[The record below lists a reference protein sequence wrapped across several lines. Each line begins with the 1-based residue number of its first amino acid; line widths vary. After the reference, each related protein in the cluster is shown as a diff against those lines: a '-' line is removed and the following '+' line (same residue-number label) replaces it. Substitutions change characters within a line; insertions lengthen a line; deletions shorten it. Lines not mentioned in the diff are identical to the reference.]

1 MIVSGGPGTGKSVV
15 AINLLVKLTKL
26 GLLTKYVSKN
36 AAPRRVYESRLTK
49 SNKKTII
56 TNLFGG
62 SGEYISQDPNTFDT
76 LIVDE
81 AHRLNNFSGLYRNL
95 GESQIKEIVNSA
107 KCSIFFLDEDQRVTL
122 DDVGTSE
129 EIRRWARRFDAEV
142 VEMELSSQFR
152 CNGSDGYLSWLDHI
166 LQIRETANT
175 TLAGIDYDF
184 KVFESPNELREAIIA
199 HNYARNKSRLV
210 AGYCWDW
217 KSKKHP
223 EAYDVIISEYDFKMR
238 WNLKV
243 DGPLWIIGE
252 RSIEEIGCIHTCQG
266 LELDYIGVILGPDLV
281 VRNGNVVVGPEAR
294 SKGDKTISGYG
305 KRLVESP
312 ERAKALIEAVIKNTY
327 RTLMTRGMKGC
338 YVFSCDVETNAYLK
352 SRIQ

>member
-1 MIVSGGPGTGKSVV
+1 M
-15 AINLLVKLTKL
+15 
-26 GLLTKYVSKN
+26 
-36 AAPRRVYESRLTK
+36 
-49 SNKKTII
+49 
-56 TNLFGG
+56 
-62 SGEYISQDPNTFDT
+62 
-76 LIVDE
+76 
-81 AHRLNNFSGLYRNL
+81 
-95 GESQIKEIVNSA
+95 
-107 KCSIFFLDEDQRVTL
+107 DEDQRVTL